1 VDDDG
6 QNTHPVLLGGQPAG
20 VIRLRGWERYGWM
33 AFAVAGLVTG
43 GLGLAKLLGASIG
56 STISSGAETITSA
69 AAVAAV
75 VGFVLA
81 IRRYDGETKEV
92 PASRT
97 KRLASRFVK
106 SQ

>member
-1 VDDDG
+1 VDGDG
-6 QNTHPVLLGGQPAG
+6 RKTHPVLLGGRWAG

-43 GLGLAKLLGASIG
+43 GLSLAQLPGASIRKRDFD
-56 STISSGAETITSA
+56 GAETITSA

-81 IRRYDGETKEV
+81 MRRYDGETKEA
-92 PASRT
+92 PPSRT
-97 KRLASRFVK
+97 KRLASRFVR
-106 SQ
+106 SE

>member
-6 QNTHPVLLGGQPAG
+6 QKTHAVLLGGRPAG
-20 VIRLRGWERYGWM
+20 VVRLRGWERYGWM

-43 GLGLAKLLGASIG
+43 GLSLAKLLRASI
-56 STISSGAETITSA
+56 SSPIFNGAETITSA

-81 IRRYDGETKEV
+81 MRRYDGETKEV
-92 PASRT
+92 PPSRT

-106 SQ
+106 SE